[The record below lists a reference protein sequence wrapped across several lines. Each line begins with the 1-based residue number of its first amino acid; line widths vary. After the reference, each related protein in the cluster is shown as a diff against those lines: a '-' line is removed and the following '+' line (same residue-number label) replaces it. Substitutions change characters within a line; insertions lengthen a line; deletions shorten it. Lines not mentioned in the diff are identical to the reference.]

1 MAGVGGAVADPA
13 TQVAPVGVLDA
24 AIDGGACVGIGRV
37 VRRTRTVRLRPLV
50 HIQRMALGV
59 VDEGAVERGV
69 GIVDVAVLD
78 LGGVADKAI
87 AIACWLFVE

>member
-1 MAGVGGAVADPA
+1 
-13 TQVAPVGVLDA
+13 
-24 AIDGGACVGIGRV
+24 
-37 VRRTRTVRLRPLV
+37 
-50 HIQRMALGV
+50 MALGV

-87 AIACWLFVE
+87 AIACLLFVE